1 MQALAPK
8 FQLRAERMYNSPDTE
23 FDFTEQGG
31 LMWGNAAVG
40 KLVTGPDALKPQV
53 RSFVDEEVGNE
64 LADKVTR
71 RLQHFIDRK
80 IATLFEPLL
89 NLQSDESLTG
99 LTRGFGFQM
108 LEGLGILDRVDVA
121 DDVKALDQDSRSALR
136 KHGIRSVSYT
146 HLTLPTKA

>member
-1 MQALAPK
+1 
-8 FQLRAERMYNSPDTE
+8 
-23 FDFTEQGG
+23 
-31 LMWGNAAVG
+31 MWGNAAVG

-136 KHGIRSVSYT
+136 KHGIRFGQFTIFIPV
-146 HLTLPTKA
+146 LLKPAPTRLRLVLWSIASDFQELSLIHI